1 MKVEQ
6 IIEMIKAIGFLLL
19 IFLAVKFLSKCE
31 NHVKPKHLENEKE
44 IIKIDSSIRSIPF
57 IYTDSQRAN
66 FLDNYQKFR

>member
-1 MKVEQ
+1 MKAEQ

-19 IFLAVKFLSKCE
+19 IFFAVKFLST
-31 NHVKPKHLENEKE
+31 LENKVKTKDQHEKE